1 MSGNGTETT
10 VDGQVGSPDRVA
22 ASCAQEVVELR
33 SAVDNIDAAVIH
45 MLAERFRV
53 TAMIGGLK
61 AGAGFAAADP
71 RRESDQI
78 ARLRTLAGECG
89 LDADMAEAYLHLVAD
104 AAKRNHIRLAREGG

>member
-1 MSGNGTETT
+1 M
-10 VDGQVGSPDRVA
+10 
-22 ASCAQEVVELR
+22 ELR

-61 AGAGFAAADP
+61 ARAGFAAADP

-78 ARLRTLAGECG
+78 DRLRTLAGECG